1 MLHASAGKLDT
12 VDAPG
17 TLPDDDAINQ
27 VDLAIF
33 RLRRIWQKPTLNRQL
48 RTAQGDDSARVH
60 LSNIFVVHAI
70 ARVAAEC
77 DSEITIGAVADRLDV
92 DPSTASRLVAGAI
105 EAGMVTR
112 RASAVDAR
120 RAQLT
125 LTDAGRGVL
134 DHAAKV
140 RREYIGGLMA
150 DWSTEDKE
158 AFGRLLARFSDAAM
172 AVSPQ
177 AFGKMYSEAKKEQE
191 EQ

>member
-1 MLHASAGKLDT
+1 MDT
-12 VDAPG
+12 PG
-17 TLPDDDAINQ
+17 TSQSDDAITQ

-48 RTAQGDDSARVH
+48 RAARGDDSARVH

-70 ARVAAEC
+70 ARITAEC
-77 DSEITIGAVADRLDV
+77 DTEITIGAVADRLDV

-125 LTDAGRGVL
+125 LTDAGRAVL

-140 RREYIGGLMA
+140 RRDYIGGLMA
-150 DWSTEDKE
+150 DWSAEDKE
-158 AFGRLLARFSDAAM
+158 NFARLLARFSEAAM
-172 AVSPQ
+172 AAAPDVG
-177 AFGKMYSEAKKEQE
+177 ALGKMYSDAKKQE
-191 EQ
+191 R